1 MGERERVSERTGE
14 PLLAARLRGRYL
26 DALLQG
32 DRRAAAS
39 AVSDGLEGGLD
50 APILLLEVLAP
61 PLRTVGER
69 WHRGELSVAEEH
81 WATETTLE
89 EMERVR
95 RARPSRQ
102 RLGLVAVVSVPEGE
116 THVLPARIVA
126 TLLEHHGWEVDF
138 LGGGMPPEDL
148 TGFARARRPDLVALS
163 VTLADNLPAL
173 QRSLELLRGLDPR
186 PRVLVGGAV
195 FRGPAGEREGVAGPD
210 GHAADVVAADALEGI
225 ARAEALVGARR
236 QPVDAAGYLS
246 LVGGRIRE
254 VRNGLSLSQSEL
266 AERASLTRPYLSA
279 VERGRQ
285 NITLEALLR
294 LADALEVPL
303 TDLLKEEG

>member
-1 MGERERVSERTGE
+1 MGERERLSERTGE

-39 AVSDGLEGGLD
+39 AVTDGLEGGFD
-50 APILLLEVLAP
+50 APTLLLEVLTP
-61 PLRTVGER
+61 PLRTVGET

-95 RARPSRQ
+95 RARPSRR
-102 RLGLVAVVSVPEGE
+102 RLGLGAVVCVPEGE
-116 THVLPARIVA
+116 THVLPARIVG
-126 TLLEHHGWEVDF
+126 TLLEHRGWEVEF

-148 TGFARARRPDLVALS
+148 AGFARARRPDLVALS
-163 VTLADNLPAL
+163 VTLAERLAAA
-173 QRSLELLRGLDPR
+173 RETVELLRELDPR
-186 PRVLVGGAV
+186 PKVLVGGAA
-195 FRGPAGEREGVAGPD
+195 FRGPAGAPEGTD
-210 GHAADVVAADALEGI
+210 GLGADVVAADALEGI
-225 ARAEALVGARR
+225 ARVEALLGARR
-236 QPVDAAGYLS
+236 QPVDAADYLS

-254 VRNGLSLSQSEL
+254 VRNGLALSQGEL

-303 TDLLKEEG
+303 TELLKEGG

>member
-1 MGERERVSERTGE
+1 MSERTGE

-26 DALLQG
+26 DSLLQG
-32 DRRAAAS
+32 DRTAAAS
-39 AVSDGLEGGLD
+39 AVTDGLEGGFG
-50 APILLLEVLAP
+50 APTLLLEVLAP
-61 PLRTVGER
+61 PLRTVGEK
-69 WHRGELSVAEEH
+69 WHTGELSVAEEH

-95 RARPSRQ
+95 RARPSRR
-102 RLGLVAVVSVPEGE
+102 RLGLGAVVCVPEGE
-116 THVLPARIVA
+116 AHVLPARIVG
-126 TLLEHHGWEVDF
+126 TLLEHRGWEVEF

-148 TGFARARRPDLVALS
+148 AGFAHARRPDLVAVS
-163 VTLADNLPAL
+163 VTLSDRLAAA
-173 QRSLELLRGLDPR
+173 RETVELLRELDPR
-186 PRVLVGGAV
+186 PKVLVGGAA
-195 FRGPAGEREGVAGPD
+195 FRGPASEGEGIAEID
-210 GHAADVVAADALEGI
+210 GIDEIGADVVVADALEGI
-225 ARAEALVGARR
+225 ARVEALLGARR
-236 QPVDAAGYLS
+236 QPIDAADYLS

-254 VRNGLSLSQSEL
+254 VRNGLALSQGEL

-303 TDLLKEEG
+303 TDLLREGG